1 LTLSSPPRREF
12 RIDEEHMSIEIN
24 AKDVMKLRNETGLS
38 MMECKKAMVET
49 GGDVEK
55 AKDLLRKTMKGKMD
69 AKTDRAAGEGRIA
82 IAVNEASGV
91 AAIVEIRAETDFT
104 AKNDQFISAVQ
115 KIADAARNQP
125 SGSVA
130 MFPEAQKLIDDLR
143 ISTGE
148 NVSYARGHKL
158 GGATGTTAYGKYV
171 HHDGKTGVLI
181 QAEGSISEETLRD
194 ICMHITATLPKPL
207 GVTAKDIPADIV
219 ERERKFRIEQAMESG
234 KPKEIAEKMVEGGMR
249 KFYEEVALLEQPFVR
264 DESKKIKDIVGPKA
278 NIIAFLRWQVGESH

>member
-1 LTLSSPPRREF
+1 
-12 RIDEEHMSIEIN
+12 MSTIEIN

-38 MMECKKAMVET
+38 MMECKKALVET

-55 AKDLLRKTMKGKMD
+55 AKDLLRRTMKGKMD

-82 IAVNEASGV
+82 ISVNEGSGV
-91 AAIVEIRAETDFT
+91 AAIVEVRAETDFT

-115 KIADAARNQP
+115 KIADAAISQNT
-125 SGSVA
+125 GDVA
-130 MFPEAQKLIDDLR
+130 MFPDAQKLIDDLR

-148 NVSYARGHKL
+148 NVSYSRGHKL
-158 GGATGTTAYGKYV
+158 SGATGTTAYGKYV

-194 ICMHITATLPKPL
+194 ICMHITAKLPKPL
-207 GVTAKDIPADIV
+207 GVTAKDIPADVV

-249 KFYEEVALLEQPFVR
+249 KFYEEVALLEQPFIR
-264 DESKKIKDIVGPKA
+264 DETKKIKDIVGSKA
-278 NIIAFLRWQVGESH
+278 NIISFLRWQVGESH

>member
-1 LTLSSPPRREF
+1 
-12 RIDEEHMSIEIN
+12 MSIEIN

-69 AKTDRAAGEGRIA
+69 AKTDRAAGEGRVA

-91 AAIVEIRAETDFT
+91 AAIIEVRAETDFT
-104 AKNDQFISAVQ
+104 AKNDKFIAAVQ
-115 KIADAARNQP
+115 KIADAAVNQHA
-125 SGSVA
+125 GSIPA
-130 MFPEAQKLIDDLR
+130 FPEATKLIDDLR

-148 NVSYARGHKL
+148 NVSYSRGHKFA
-158 GGATGTTAYGKYV
+158 GATGTTAYGKYV
-171 HHDGKTGVLI
+171 HHDGKTGVLL

-194 ICMHITATLPKPL
+194 ICMHITATTTRPR

-234 KPKEIAEKMVEGGMR
+234 KPKEIAEKIVEGGMR
-249 KFYEEVALLEQPFVR
+249 KFYEEVALVEQPFIR
-264 DESKKIKDIVGPKA
+264 DETKKIKDLVGPKA
-278 NIIAFLRWQVGESH
+278 NLIAFLRWQVGESH